1 MNIAVFG
8 GSFDPPHLGHEAI
21 VNEALKILQ
30 IDKLIIVPT
39 YLNPFKDSSHFNS
52 LQRLELVSDI
62 FKNNNKI
69 KISDYE
75 IMQKK
80 AVTTIETIKYL
91 KIQHP
96 NIKKIYLIIGAD
108 NLSKLHLWKD
118 YNELKTLVTFII
130 ATRNNIKN
138 KEFQTLK
145 VNYDISSTK
154 IRENL
159 DITLISNK
167 IKQKVKKLWKID

>member
-21 VNEALKILQ
+21 VNKALEILE
-30 IDKLIIVPT
+30 IDELIIVPA
-39 YLNPFKDSSHFNS
+39 YLNPFKDSSYFTS
-52 LQRLELVSDI
+52 QQRLELVSDI
-62 FKNNNKI
+62 FKGNNKI
-69 KISDYE
+69 KICDYE
-75 IMQKK
+75 IKQQQ
-80 AVTTIETIKYL
+80 AVTTIQTIKYL
-91 KIQHP
+91 KMQFPSIE
-96 NIKKIYLIIGAD
+96 KIYLIIGAD

-118 YNELKTLVTFII
+118 YKELKNLVTFVV
-130 ATRNNIKN
+130 ASRDNIKN
-138 KEFQTLK
+138 KDFQTLN

-167 IKQKVKKLWKID
+167 IKQKVKRLWKID